1 MFFSFLFADP
11 IIAFLSPVVPI
22 LQFGFFRFVLASVIA
37 ILLAAHWPRIV
48 FVKNWREGE
57 FFGANDA
64 ATKSSKS

>member
-1 MFFSFLFADP
+1 MFFAVLFSDP
-11 IIAFLSPVVPI
+11 IIAFLSPGEPI
-22 LQFGFFRFVLASVIA
+22 LQFGFFRFVLALVMV
-37 ILLAAHWPRIV
+37 ILLAAHWHQIV